1 MKRFLALAMALCIV
15 LGMVACSS
23 NTNNGSEETAS
34 NNSTSATIETD
45 IAHDAEMTVEN
56 TETSFEQDETQEL
69 ADAKICFC
77 MAATRGGTPFH
88 DEVIAKLQE
97 IAANDPGLT
106 VDFLEAQSTA
116 DWEPN
121 LLAAANGGYDLILG
135 FCAQMKDTMIK
146 VAEQYPDQKFV
157 CIDNCIVGMDNV
169 VSVGGNC
176 NEGCYIAG
184 VFCAMLTTRTEI
196 PHINPEKK
204 VAYVSGKDTPYG
216 LDGYAGF
223 VQGVHDVD
231 PEIEVIT
238 VYGDSFSDP
247 AGMKEWVL
255 SAIEAGADCMY
266 AMAGNGVYG
275 AIEGCQE
282 GGAYL
287 VGHDGNY
294 DEAGAGYV
302 ATSFCRAMY
311 IPVVQVV
318 YDFRAGNWDGDSVY
332 LCTFTNGGLG
342 FTNGDYFKQMVGEDV
357 FPQDIFDALKPYMEK
372 VSDRTIV
379 VDEYPDFRPYDA
391 STYTIHS

>member
-1 MKRFLALAMALCIV
+1 M
-15 LGMVACSS
+15 
-23 NTNNGSEETAS
+23 
-34 NNSTSATIETD
+34 
-45 IAHDAEMTVEN
+45 
-56 TETSFEQDETQEL
+56 
-69 ADAKICFC
+69 
-77 MAATRGGTPFH
+77 
-88 DEVIAKLQE
+88 
-97 IAANDPGLT
+97 
-106 VDFLEAQSTA
+106 
-116 DWEPN
+116 
-121 LLAAANGGYDLILG
+121 
-135 FCAQMKDTMIK
+135 
-146 VAEQYPDQKFV
+146 
-157 CIDNCIVGMDNV
+157 
-169 VSVGGNC
+169 
-176 NEGCYIAG
+176 
-184 VFCAMLTTRTEI
+184 
-196 PHINPEKK
+196 
-204 VAYVSGKDTPYG
+204 
-216 LDGYAGF
+216 
-223 VQGVHDVD
+223 HDVD

-372 VSDRTIV
+372 VSDRTII

>member
-1 MKRFLALAMALCIV
+1 MLMQITYEFNPILAEKGLEWDLQIAE
-15 LGMVACSS
+15 
-23 NTNNGSEETAS
+23 N
-34 NNSTSATIETD
+34 IE
-45 IAHDAEMTVEN
+45 IMCDA
-56 TETSFEQDETQEL
+56 D
-69 ADAKICFC
+69 
-77 MAATRGGTPFH
+77 
-88 DEVIAKLQE
+88 KLE
-97 IAANDPGLT
+97 RAID
-106 VDFLEAQSTA
+106 
-116 DWEPN
+116 N
-121 LLAAANGGYDLILG
+121 LIRNAVNYS
-135 FCAQMKDTMIK
+135 
-146 VAEQYPDQKFV
+146 DQKFV

-357 FPQDIFDALKPYMEK
+357 FPQDIVGVHALDLTAEQKAKLVANVPAGVCAAFNLDINVSMMMLMPALPEGNYGPSVKDSITYFIFTAPNKTDDQKRELVKNVYKATCDAVGELPKNK
-372 VSDRTIV
+372 CIV
-379 VDEYPDFRPYDA
+379 IFKEHADNNVGVDGVLRVDA
-391 STYTIHS
+391 KKNGTFHV

>member
-23 NTNNGSEETAS
+23 NTNNGSEETAA

-56 TETSFEQDETQEL
+56 TETSFAQDETQEL

-121 LLAAANGGYDLILG
+121 LIAAANGGYDLILG

-157 CIDNCIVGMDNV
+157 SIDNSIVGMDNV

-287 VGHDGNY
+287 DGHDGNY

-311 IPVVQVV
+311 IPVEQVV

>member
-23 NTNNGSEETAS
+23 NTNNGSEETVA

-56 TETSFEQDETQEL
+56 TETSFAQDETQEL

-121 LLAAANGGYDLILG
+121 LIAAANGGYDLILG

-157 CIDNCIVGMDNV
+157 SIDNSIVGMDNV

-311 IPVVQVV
+311 IPVEQVV
-318 YDFRAGNWDGDSVY
+318 YDFRACKWDGDSVY

>member
-1 MKRFLALAMALCIV
+1 MLMQITYEFNPILAEK
-15 LGMVACSS
+15 GMEWDLQIAE
-23 NTNNGSEETAS
+23 N
-34 NNSTSATIETD
+34 IE
-45 IAHDAEMTVEN
+45 IMCDA
-56 TETSFEQDETQEL
+56 D
-69 ADAKICFC
+69 
-77 MAATRGGTPFH
+77 
-88 DEVIAKLQE
+88 KLE
-97 IAANDPGLT
+97 RAID
-106 VDFLEAQSTA
+106 
-116 DWEPN
+116 N
-121 LLAAANGGYDLILG
+121 LIRNAVN
-135 FCAQMKDTMIK
+135 
-146 VAEQYPDQKFV
+146 YPDQKFV